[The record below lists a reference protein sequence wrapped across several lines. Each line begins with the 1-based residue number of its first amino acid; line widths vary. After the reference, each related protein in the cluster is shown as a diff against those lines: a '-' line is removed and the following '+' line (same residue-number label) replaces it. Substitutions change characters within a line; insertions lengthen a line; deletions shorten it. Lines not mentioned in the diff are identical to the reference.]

1 MTGYSNSK
9 KQYKKKFS
17 NPDDIIREMKKE
29 NYNGDE
35 FEFTQFLKTT
45 YYYRLSGY
53 MKVIN
58 NFNIDKNFQ
67 NLTDLY
73 IFDEDL
79 RNVLFKYISKLELY
93 IRKILVD
100 DVLAKKYEPLG
111 YRDSSNFRDYK
122 HHCRL
127 LTEVENKVANSEDH
141 IAAHFTKKYNCP
153 PIWAVMELISFSTLR
168 KFVSCL
174 IDEDFRKV
182 TAKLN
187 SNNQRF
193 ESHIKN
199 IVYIRNRCA
208 HHNRV
213 IGISVTSIPK
223 ITDYMKNHGVDD
235 TNSIITTIFI
245 LLDMMPSRIKKQA
258 AEEFHELFK
267 DRGGHIYMA
276 LGGINEE
283 AVMRIINMFRCH

>member
-1 MTGYSNSK
+1 MTGNINSK
-9 KQYKKKFS
+9 KLYMKKFS
-17 NPDDIIREMKKE
+17 KPDDIIREMKKD
-29 NYNGDE
+29 NYKGNETE
-35 FEFTQFLKTT
+35 FIQFLRTT

-73 IFDEDL
+73 VFDEDL

-100 DVLAKKYEPLG
+100 DVLAKKYGPLG
-111 YRDSSNFRDYK
+111 YRDSSKFRDYN
-122 HHCRL
+122 HHCNL
-127 LTEVENKVANSEDH
+127 LTEVDNKVANSQDH
-141 IAAHFTKKYNCP
+141 IAAHFTSKYNYP

-213 IGISVTSIPK
+213 IGVSVTSIPK
-223 ITDYMKNHGVDD
+223 ITDYMKNCGVVD

-258 AEEFHELFK
+258 AEEFYELFEN
-267 DRGGHIYMA
+267 RGSHIYIA

-283 AVMRIINMFRCH
+283 DMKRIINMFRGS